1 MSEILSRIADNLYNG
16 EEELVTS
23 LINDALQQGVPP
35 EDILHAGLMSGMEHV
50 GKDFKCGDLYIPEV
64 LIAARAM
71 HAGMDLLR
79 PHLSQTSAAYSGKY
93 VIGTVKGDLH
103 DIGKSLVKLMLEGAG
118 FTGVDLG
125 TDVSPEDFMNAVR
138 ENKPDI
144 VAMSA
149 LLTTTMTEMKN
160 IIEALEDANLRQ
172 SVKIMVGGAPVTQAY
187 AQEIGADGYAPDA
200 AHAVDIAHSL
210 VRKS

>member
-1 MSEILSRIADNLYNG
+1 MSDTLNLIAENIYNG
-16 EEELVTS
+16 DVDRVTS
-23 LINDALQQGVPP
+23 LIKNELQQGTLP
-35 EDILHAGLMSGMEHV
+35 EDILHAGLMAGMERV
-50 GKDFKCGDLYIPEV
+50 GKDFKCGDLYVPEV

-79 PHLSQTSAAYSGKY
+79 PLLSQSSAAYSGKF

-118 FTGVDLG
+118 FIGIDLG
-125 TDVSPEDFMNAVR
+125 TDVSAEAFMNSVR

-160 IIEALEDANLRQ
+160 IIEALEDSNLRQ
-172 SVKIMVGGAPVTQAY
+172 SIKILVGGAPVTVAY
-187 AQEIGADGYAPDA
+187 ANEIGADGYAPDA
-200 AHAVDIAHSL
+200 ARAVDVAHSL
-210 VRKS
+210 VGKR

>member
-1 MSEILSRIADNLYNG
+1 MSEILNLIADKIYYG
-16 EEELVTS
+16 EEEKVIS
-23 LINDALQQGVPP
+23 LIKDALQQGVLP
-35 EDILHAGLMSGMEHV
+35 EDVLHTGLMSGMEHV

-79 PHLSQTSAAYSGKY
+79 PLLSQTSAAYSGKY

-118 FTGVDLG
+118 FTGIDLG
-125 TDVSPEDFMNAVR
+125 TDVSTEAFMNAVR

-172 SVKIMVGGAPVTQAY
+172 SVRILVGGAPVTHAY

-200 AHAVDIAHSL
+200 AHAVDIAQSL

>member
-1 MSEILSRIADNLYNG
+1 MAEILKLIADNLYAG
-16 EEELVTS
+16 EVEKVTS
-23 LINDALQQGVPP
+23 LVKEAIQQGIVP
-35 EDILHAGLMSGMEHV
+35 EDILQAGLMSGMDHV

-79 PHLSQTSAAYSGKY
+79 PLLSQTSAAYSGKY

-118 FTGVDLG
+118 FTGIDLG
-125 TDVSPEDFMNAVR
+125 TDVSPEAFMNAVR

-172 SVKIMVGGAPVTQAY
+172 SVKILIGGAPVTQAY
-187 AQEIGADGYAPDA
+187 AKEIGADGYAPDA
-200 AHAVDIAHSL
+200 ARAVDVAHTL
-210 VRKS
+210 VGKR

>member
-1 MSEILSRIADNLYNG
+1 MSEPLNLIAANIFNG
-16 EEELVTS
+16 DVDTVTS
-23 LINDALQQGVPP
+23 LIKDELQKGTPP
-35 EDILHAGLMSGMEHV
+35 EDILHAGLMAGMERV
-50 GKDFKCGDLYIPEV
+50 GNDFKCGDLYVPEV

-71 HAGMDLLR
+71 HAGMELLR
-79 PHLSQTSAAYSGKY
+79 PHLSQTSAAYSGKF

-118 FTGVDLG
+118 FIGIDLG
-125 TDVSPEDFMNAVR
+125 TDVSAEAFMNSVR

-160 IIEALEDANLRQ
+160 IIEALEDSNLRQ
-172 SVKIMVGGAPVTQAY
+172 SIKILVGGAPVTLAY
-187 AQEIGADGYAPDA
+187 AKEIGADGYAPDA
-200 AHAVDIAHSL
+200 ARAVDVAHSL
-210 VRKS
+210 VGKR

>member
-1 MSEILSRIADNLYNG
+1 MTDILNLIADKLYEG
-16 EEELVTS
+16 EVDTVTS
-23 LINDALQQGVPP
+23 LIKDALQQGILP
-35 EDILHAGLMSGMEHV
+35 EDILHSGLMSGMDHV
-50 GKDFKCGDLYIPEV
+50 GRDFKCGDLYVPEV
-64 LIAARAM
+64 LVAARAM

-79 PHLSQTSAAYSGKY
+79 PLLSQTSAAYSGKY

-118 FTGVDLG
+118 FTGIDLG
-125 TDVSPEDFMNAVR
+125 TDVTPEAFMNAVR

-160 IIEALEDANLRQ
+160 IIEAMEDANLRQ
-172 SVKIMVGGAPVTQAY
+172 SVKILVGGAPVTQAY

-200 AHAVDIAHSL
+200 ARAVDVAQSL
-210 VRKS
+210 LGNR